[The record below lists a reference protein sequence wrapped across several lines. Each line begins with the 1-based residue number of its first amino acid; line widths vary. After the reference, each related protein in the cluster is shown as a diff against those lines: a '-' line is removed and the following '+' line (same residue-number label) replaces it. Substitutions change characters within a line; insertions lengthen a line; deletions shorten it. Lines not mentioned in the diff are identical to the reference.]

1 MGKRVP
7 LVVTATLIT
16 AVIPARADP
25 VTPADLA
32 GKTICWEGASFG
44 PNKSFFGQS
53 GEYSSGVS
61 GKATGFGKGTW
72 AVTSAGVQIG
82 VKSRRFVDDM
92 EKQPDGTFVSMR
104 FGKSTGKVCD

>member
-7 LVVTATLIT
+7 LVVTLIT
-16 AVIPARADP
+16 AVFPARADP

-44 PNKSFFGQS
+44 PSKSFFGES

-72 AVTSAGVQIG
+72 AVASAGVQIG
-82 VKSRRFVDDM
+82 IKSRRILDDM
-92 EKQPDGTFVSMR
+92 EKQPDGTFVSRTR
-104 FGKSTGKVCD
+104 FGNSTGKLCS